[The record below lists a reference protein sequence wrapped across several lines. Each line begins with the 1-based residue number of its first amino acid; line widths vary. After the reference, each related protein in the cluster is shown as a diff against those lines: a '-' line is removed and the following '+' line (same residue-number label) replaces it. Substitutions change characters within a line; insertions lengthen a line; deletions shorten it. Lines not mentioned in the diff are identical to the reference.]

1 MSTKQKMLS
10 IATIVILL
18 LTSCKTAATSATLD
32 LWQGQYCFDEFFPP
46 HYGRICNLEI
56 QNEKNGYF
64 AIISMDGWQ
73 TLTRLKAS
81 VQGSQDRIDII
92 FQEYLPEN
100 LFEPYEEGDVLF
112 SLYWDEG
119 VLYTEWEEMQPID
132 SNNVGEHIVCFQRT
146 ED

>member
-18 LTSCKTAATSATLD
+18 LTSCETATTSKTLD
-32 LWQGQYCFDEFFPP
+32 SWQGTYYFEEVIPP
-46 HYGRICNLEI
+46 HYGCICNLEI
-56 QNEKNGYF
+56 RNEKSDYF

-100 LFEPYEEGDVLF
+100 RFEFYEEGDVLF

-119 VLYTEWEEMQPID
+119 VLYTEWGEMQPID
-132 SNNVGEHIVCFQRT
+132 SNNVGERIVCFQRT